1 MQSAPI
7 KLYASVW
14 FVVVVWGGATK
25 SSQSCAA
32 AAAAVFCGSGTRR
45 SASVDPHG

>member
-32 AAAAVFCGSGTRR
+32 AAVFCGSGTRR
-45 SASVDPHG
+45 DASVDPHG